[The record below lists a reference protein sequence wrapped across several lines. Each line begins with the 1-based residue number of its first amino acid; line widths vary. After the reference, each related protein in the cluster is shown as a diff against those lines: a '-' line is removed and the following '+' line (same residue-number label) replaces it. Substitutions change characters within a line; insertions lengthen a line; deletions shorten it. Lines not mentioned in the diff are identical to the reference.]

1 MVYESA
7 LLTGIKLPLSNIL
20 VLIRKERV
28 IAVLLLRVIISH
40 F

>member
-7 LLTGIKLPLSNIL
+7 LLTGIKLPLSDIL
-20 VLIRKERV
+20 VLVRKERV
-28 IAVLLLRVIISH
+28 IAIWLLRDVISH